1 MSTMQRTAIVTGVGR
16 ERGIGRAVA
25 RQLIK
30 VLDKLL
36 PSLRARN
43 IAVGPHIEAVGLTGA
58 VQGCRIGCS
67 RAQLA
72 SCGAARLQV
81 STSGSDG

>member
-1 MSTMQRTAIVTGVGR
+1 MSTLQGTAIVTGVSR

-36 PSLRARN
+36 TLFRARS
-43 IAVGPHIEAVGLTGA
+43 IAVEPQFEAVGLTGA

-81 STSGSDG
+81 STSGSVG